1 MRQAFPWSRGVYA
14 ELLDRL
20 CGAGARLIIF
30 DLTFDPERDGDGE
43 FAAALERHRDRVVIG
58 ADIEMG
64 ANTVSGDPPIIFV
77 PPNKQLIPDGFLD
90 DRVGYVS
97 IWPDADNRI
106 RRINYAI
113 TDSQIIKLLRGLD
126 PGPAQ
131 PGETIYESLDGR
143 ALRKLGFANRLP
155 PVGHSSMIRF
165 GPDEAYPAPF
175 LVRDLRS
182 RDVAA

>member
-1 MRQAFPWSRGVYA
+1 MTGSA
-14 ELLDRL
+14 
-20 CGAGARLIIF
+20 GAGARLIIF

-58 ADIEMG
+58 ADIELG
-64 ANTVSGDPPIIFV
+64 ANTVSEDPPIIFV

-90 DRVGYVS
+90 DRVGDAGHR
-97 IWPDADNRI
+97 PDTDNRI

-113 TDSQIIKLLRGLD
+113 TDSQIIKLMRDRYRD

-143 ALRKLGFANRLP
+143 AVRKLGFANRLP
-155 PVGHSSMIRF
+155 PAGHSSMIRF
-165 GPDEAYPAPF
+165 GPDEAYPALF
-175 LVRDLRS
+175 LIRNLRS
-182 RDVAA
+182 RDVAV